1 MPGTATT
8 RIHQALQQE
17 IAASVLAPGAALD
30 EAALAK
36 RFRVSRTPVRE
47 ALLQLSIQGFVRVV
61 PRAGIFVATLE
72 SHELAEMLETL
83 AYLEGLCT
91 GLACQRMS
99 ATRRKRLASLHRR
112 ATRVEAT
119 HDAQSYLTLN
129 ESFHEQLYQACG
141 NPFLVQQI
149 QLIRLRTQPYRVRHF
164 AEQERMRQSL
174 QEHADIVEAI
184 LDADEQTATEVAT
197 HHILEGS
204 RTLAHLIHLH
214 PEKLSAPL
222 PAIKRADAG
231 PPCARPA
238 LNWVF
243 ASAAP
248 PAAAR

>member
-1 MPGTATT
+1 M
-8 RIHQALQQE
+8 
-17 IAASVLAPGAALD
+17 
-30 EAALAK
+30 
-36 RFRVSRTPVRE
+36 
-47 ALLQLSIQGFVRVV
+47 
-61 PRAGIFVATLE
+61 
-72 SHELAEMLETL
+72 
-83 AYLEGLCT
+83 
-91 GLACQRMS
+91 RMS
-99 ATRRKRLASLHRR
+99 ATRRKRLACLHRR
-112 ATRVEAT
+112 ATRVQAK
-119 HDAQSYLTLN
+119 HDAQSYLELN
-129 ESFHEQLYQACG
+129 ESFHGQLYQACG

-149 QLIRLRTQPYRVRHF
+149 QPIRLRTQPYRVRHF
-164 AEQERMRQSL
+164 AQQERMRQSL

-222 PAIKRADAG
+222 PVIKHADAG

-248 PAAAR
+248 PVAAR

>member
-1 MPGTATT
+1 MPGTATA

-17 IAASVLAPGAALD
+17 IAACALSPGAALD

-91 GLACQRMS
+91 GLACRRMS
-99 ATRRKRLASLHRR
+99 ATRRKRLAALHRR
-112 ATRVEAT
+112 AARIEAT
-119 HDAQSYLTLN
+119 HNAQDYLALN

-141 NPFLVQQI
+141 NPFLVKQI
-149 QLIRLRTQPYRVRHF
+149 QLIRLRTKPYRVRHF
-164 AEQERMRQSL
+164 AQQERMRQSL
-174 QEHADIVEAI
+174 GEHADIVEAI
-184 LDADEQTATEVAT
+184 LDSDEQTAIEVAT

-204 RTLAHLIHLH
+204 RTLTHLIHLH
-214 PEKLSAPL
+214 PEKLWAPL
-222 PAIKRADAG
+222 PSIQRADAV
-231 PPCARPA
+231 PSRARPA

-243 ASAAP
+243 TSAAP
-248 PAAAR
+248 